1 MSESE
6 FAAGVTSERLRH
18 IVEIWNGLKAG
29 ALAPPRGAITP
40 TQLRGSMPW
49 TFRMDCQ
56 AGDFRFSF
64 AGERVIQFMG
74 TTLSGRLLSQMTG
87 TPFFDG
93 MQRFFARCVEVKAP
107 LHAGPLRAI
116 YPGKEHLDME
126 VIVLP
131 LSDDG
136 TTVSALLGAFDT
148 WRAGTHTAER

>member
-1 MSESE
+1 
-6 FAAGVTSERLRH
+6 
-18 IVEIWNGLKAG
+18 
-29 ALAPPRGAITP
+29 
-40 TQLRGSMPW
+40 
-49 TFRMDCQ
+49 
-56 AGDFRFSF
+56 
-64 AGERVIQFMG
+64 VIQFMG

-93 MQRFFARCVEVKAP
+93 MQRFFNRCIEEKAP

-136 TTVSALLGAFDT
+136 TTISALLGAFDT
-148 WRAGTHTAER
+148 WQAGTHTAER